1 MNLKNFC
8 PTFILLLGIGAG
20 SWFQPLSAQPVWN
33 LEKCLR
39 YATEH
44 NEELD
49 IERNRG
55 ALAVTET
62 GDSKARLLPT
72 ISAAASLDHY
82 WQIPVQVF
90 PGELTG
96 QPQGTFIPVRLG
108 TPWMG
113 NASLQAEM
121 PLIDASSWQQ
131 VKISMLEQQLKA
143 HEMQSAQQLIAK
155 NVRMSY
161 YSVLLN
167 AEQRNVANARVQ
179 DFEESCRLIKL
190 NFEKGLTDQIAVN
203 QSLAL
208 LKDLSDDAER
218 IQASCQQSLLDL
230 KFWMGYPLSEP
241 IKLDSTDLTA
251 DQQDAPSQFSIQ
263 RLPDFAKDSL
273 TALTA
278 AASLRHARAFLY
290 PKLTVVSG
298 YSRLGFGS
306 EFSFITRSKWFS
318 SGFVGLR
325 FSMPLLDLSCM
336 HYQIRRERENL
347 KLAVAKQEANAQAG
361 AKSFMIAKLRHSR
374 ASQQVAMLNEKRMLA
389 QQNVGLADKK
399 LEKGIIDM
407 VQLKQVHDE
416 LTLIQR
422 EQLAAKLQM
431 LVEMVELEYL
441 QGN

>member
-1 MNLKNFC
+1 MNLKNVC
-8 PTFILLLGIGAG
+8 PAFTLLLGIGTG

-39 YATEH
+39 YATAH
-44 NEELD
+44 NKELD
-49 IERNRG
+49 VERSRS
-55 ALAVTET
+55 ALAITET

-72 ISAAASLDHY
+72 ISATASLDHY

-113 NASLQAEM
+113 NASLLSEM
-121 PLIDASSWQQ
+121 PLIDASLWQQ
-131 VKISMLEQQLKA
+131 VKISILEQQLKA
-143 HEMQSAQQLIAK
+143 YDMQSAQQLIAK

-179 DFEESCRLIKL
+179 DFEESYRLINL

-208 LKDLSDDAER
+208 LKDLSDVAER
-218 IQASCQQSLLDL
+218 IKASCDQALLDL
-230 KFWMGYPLSEP
+230 KFWMGYPLP
-241 IKLDSTDLTA
+241 DRIMLDSTDLTA
-251 DQQDAPSQFSIQ
+251 GWQDAPSQFSIQ

-273 TALTA
+273 GALTA
-278 AASLRHARAFLY
+278 TASLRQARAYLY
-290 PKLTVVSG
+290 PKLTMVSG

-318 SGFVGLR
+318 SGYVGLR
-325 FSMPLLDLSCM
+325 FSMPLLDLGRM

-347 KLAVAKQEANAQAG
+347 KLAVAKQEANAEVG
-361 AKSFMIAKLRHSR
+361 ARSFMIAKLRHSR

-389 QQNVGLADKK
+389 EQNVTLASVK

-407 VQLKQVHDE
+407 VQLKQVQDE
-416 LTLIQR
+416 MTLIQR

>member
-8 PTFILLLGIGAG
+8 RTFTLFLEIGAG
-20 SWFQPLSAQPVWN
+20 NWLQPLSAQPVWN
-33 LEKCLR
+33 LEKCLV

-44 NEELD
+44 NKELEV
-49 IERNRG
+49 ERSRS

-121 PLIDASSWQQ
+121 PAIDAWSWRQ
-131 VKISMLEQQLKA
+131 VKISTLEQQLKA
-143 HEMQSAQQLIAK
+143 YETQSTQQLIAK

-161 YSVLLN
+161 YSALLN
-167 AEQRNVANARVQ
+167 AEQRNVAKARVQ
-179 DFEESCRLIKL
+179 DFEESYRLIKL
-190 NFEKGLTDQIAVN
+190 NFEEGLTDQIAVN

-208 LKDLSDDAER
+208 LEDLRDDAER
-218 IQASCQQSLLDL
+218 IQASCQQALVDL

-241 IKLDSTDLTA
+241 IKLDSSDLTV
-251 DQQDAPSQFSIQ
+251 DRQDPPSQFSIQ

-273 TALTA
+273 A
-278 AASLRHARAFLY
+278 AMVATASLRQARASLY
-290 PKLTVVSG
+290 PKLTMVSG

-318 SGFVGLR
+318 SGYVGLR
-325 FSMPLLDLSCM
+325 FSMPLLDLRRM
-336 HYQIRRERENL
+336 HYQIKMERENL
-347 KLAVAKQEANAQAG
+347 KLAVAKQEANAEAG
-361 AKSFMIAKLRHSR
+361 AKSFMIVKLRHLR
-374 ASQQVAMLNEKRMLA
+374 ASQQVATLNEKLMLA
-389 QQNVGLADKK
+389 EQNVRLTGKK

-407 VQLKQVHDE
+407 AQLKQVQDE
-416 LTLIQR
+416 MTLVQR
-422 EQLAAKLQM
+422 QQLAAKLQV